1 MPKTPIDYS
10 KTDFYKI
17 ICRDLNI
24 QDFYIGHT
32 TDFKTRKGCHKRVCN
47 NPNDKNHNMP
57 LYKFIRDNEGWDN
70 FDMIWLETQNY
81 QTSKEARK
89 REQDLITELKPSLN
103 SMKAYTSEEE
113 RKAKKQEWEE
123 NNREHTKEYKHN
135 WNFEN
140 KDRVSERKKQKYKEN
155 PEPHIERSKRNYHKN
170 IQGNR
175 NKRNRVCDC
184 PCGETYTYANKK
196 RHERISVRHQE
207 YLQSLV

>member
-17 ICRDLNI
+17 VCRDLNI
-24 QDFYIGHT
+24 QYFYIGHT

-57 LYKFIRDNEGWDN
+57 LYKFIRDNEGWEN

-135 WNFEN
+135 WNLEN
-140 KDRVSERKKQKYKEN
+140 KDRVSEKKKQKYKEN
-155 PEPHIERSKRNYHKN
+155 PEPQIERSKRNYHKN
-170 IQGNR
+170 IEENR
-175 NKRNRVCDC
+175 AKRNRVCDC

-196 RHERISVRHQE
+196 RHERTQKHQQ
-207 YLQSLV
+207 YLQSLN

>member
-1 MPKTPIDYS
+1 
-10 KTDFYKI
+10 
-17 ICRDLNI
+17 
-24 QDFYIGHT
+24 
-32 TDFKTRKGCHKRVCN
+32 
-47 NPNDKNHNMP
+47 MP

-175 NKRNRVCDC
+175 NK
-184 PCGETYTYANKK
+184 KK
-196 RHERISVRHQE
+196 
-207 YLQSLV
+207 QSL